1 MILTTTDSLEGQ
13 KIVQYLGIISADVVM
28 GTNFMRDFF
37 ASVRDVVGGR
47 SGSYEKVFTEAK
59 KEALDDLAEKATALG
74 ANAVIGIDLDYEII
88 GGDEKTLLM
97 VTANGTAVKLG

>member
-1 MILTTTDSLEGQ
+1 MILTTTDSVEGQ

-59 KEALDDLAEKATALG
+59 QEALDDLAEKAKALG

-88 GGDEKTLLM
+88 GGDQ
-97 VTANGTAVKLG
+97 

>member
-1 MILTTTDSLEGQ
+1 MILTTTDSIDGQ
-13 KIVQYLGIISADVVM
+13 KIVQYLGVISADVVM

-59 KEALDDLAEKATALG
+59 QEALDDLAEKAKSMG

-88 GGDEKTLLM
+88 GGDQKTLLM

>member
-1 MILTTTDSLEGQ
+1 MILTTTDSVEGQ

-47 SGSYEKVFTEAK
+47 SGSYEKVFAEAK
-59 KEALDDLAEKATALG
+59 QEALDDLAEKATALG

-88 GGDEKTLLM
+88 GGDQKTLLM

>member
-1 MILTTTDSLEGQ
+1 MILTTTDSVEGQ

-59 KEALDDLAEKATALG
+59 QEALDDLAEKAKALG

-88 GGDEKTLLM
+88 GGDQKTLLM